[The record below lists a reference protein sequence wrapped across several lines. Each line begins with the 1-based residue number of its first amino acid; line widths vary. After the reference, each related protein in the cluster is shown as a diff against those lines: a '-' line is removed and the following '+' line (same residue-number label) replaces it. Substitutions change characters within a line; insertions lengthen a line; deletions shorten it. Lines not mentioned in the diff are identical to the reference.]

1 MDSAAQGSWSSVYA
15 ANYKPVIRNATVR
28 QQVMPNVR
36 GMGLKDALF
45 LLENMG
51 VRVSVKGKGKVTSQ
65 SVSAGEAIA
74 KGASVVLELS

>member
-1 MDSAAQGSWSSVYA
+1 
-15 ANYKPVIRNATVR
+15 
-28 QQVMPNVR
+28 MPNVR